1 MNDADAVFWKNC
13 GIENKD
19 IKLITLEKKMVS
31 EKNYHTAKLFT
42 EYLLS
47 IEMKKTQ
54 ILMNKPGY
62 LGLSIQELMY
72 EFWYDYVKAKKW

>member
-47 IEMKKTQ
+47 IEMKKT
-54 ILMNKPGY
+54 
-62 LGLSIQELMY
+62 
-72 EFWYDYVKAKKW
+72 